1 MIANDVF
8 VKHLTTKNLSP
19 SLEALKNT
27 HLDIEDSVLFNLN
40 EIDKEANLGEEAIRK
55 LKSKRKNMTY
65 LDLLVILT
73 MRFMEGQALESIS
86 WSFKKQNSAVNATCC
101 EFLEM
106 LISHLEDE

>member
-27 HLDIEDSVLFNLN
+27 HLDIEDSVLFNRN

-55 LKSKRKNMTY
+55 LKSKRIYQRLCWLTIY
-65 LDLLVILT
+65 LNLKIILKW
-73 MRFMEGQALESIS
+73 FNIS
-86 WSFKKQNSAVNATCC
+86 LN
-101 EFLEM
+101 FLE
-106 LISHLEDE
+106 ISGM